1 MNESELIT
9 LDAYLNNLEIEGG
22 WFALIDTAFEPKKIK
37 KLIGARGCQLYAG
50 TELEEYDELSPLI
63 IEVKKNGDSAF
74 LQSLLRVCEGKPML
88 GFINSNRDIKELKQ
102 HLEYLH
108 FVVSDEKSWMLRF
121 ADTRI
126 SESLFQIL
134 NPQQK
139 DILFNPIN
147 CWLYLNRQDTWQAQ
161 LGKGLGPLWVDAPK
175 EMLAF
180 TDQQFAALLEQSEP
194 DTLLSQLQVNFPDLL
209 NKYSNAVSYQ
219 LACISVKEAR
229 EMQLES
235 QQNDVLV
242 LAVLWF
248 MYGEG
253 LDLRCEYLDMK
264 KSIKQ
269 GVLLQDAIAEIP
281 AAFFEEMDMKN

>member
-1 MNESELIT
+1 MNESKLIT
-9 LDAYLNNLEIEGG
+9 LEAYLNNSEIEGC
-22 WFALIDTAFEPKKIK
+22 WFAIIDAAFEPKKIK
-37 KLIGARGCQLYAG
+37 KLIGARGDQLYAG
-50 TELEEYDELSPLI
+50 SVLEEYDELSPLI
-63 IEVKKNGDSAF
+63 VKIEKDGDHVF
-74 LQSLLRVCEGKPML
+74 LQALLRVCEGKPML
-88 GFINSNRDIKELKQ
+88 SFINSDRNIEELKQ

-108 FVVSDEKSWMLRF
+108 FIVSDEKSWTLRF

-126 SESLFQIL
+126 TESLFLVL

-147 CWLYLNRQDTWQAQ
+147 HWLYLNHQENWQVQ
-161 LGKGLGPLWVDAPK
+161 LGMGTGPLWGEEPK

-194 DTLLSQLQVNFPDLL
+194 DTLLSQLKVHFPDLL
-209 NKYSNAVSYQ
+209 NKYSSVVSYQ
-219 LACISVKEAR
+219 LAYISVKEAR

-235 QQNDVLV
+235 KQNDVLV

-253 LDLRCEYLDMK
+253 LDLRAEYLEMK

-269 GVLLQDAIAEIP
+269 GVLLQDAMAEIP
-281 AAFFEEMDMKN
+281 AAFFEEMDMKS